1 MSVESAKKFIEK
13 VKADEAFAK
22 KVKECKDSEARLAF
36 AKASGFDF
44 TAEEIKGLK
53 TELSD
58 DELDA
63 VAGGGCLL
71 MFG

>member
-1 MSVESAKKFIEK
+1 MSVESAKQFIEK
-13 VKADEAFAK
+13 MKTDEAFAQ
-22 KVKECKDSEARLAF
+22 KVKECKDSEARMTF
-36 AKASGFDF
+36 VKESGFDF
-44 TAEEIKGLK
+44 TTEEVKGLQG
-53 TELSD
+53 ELSD